1 MSGPKTSFPSNPS
14 DTFTRTCYFVCFFFS
29 PLSLKMG
36 PMSTKSWCPLCPPP
50 LVHFC
55 FLSVSLA
62 QHQHQNP
69 DQNPTTHRYTEL
81 NMPTCSSGRP
91 PPPPASY
98 ATPYFKHHI
107 GMPTCPT
114 DSWPAL
120 AAVHLQLQVH
130 LACCCRGGVWGDAR

>member
-91 PPPPASY
+91 PPPPASLIRHPLLQ
-98 ATPYFKHHI
+98 APHRHAHLPH
-107 GMPTCPT
+107 GQLARAGCRA
-114 DSWPAL
+114 PA
-120 AAVHLQLQVH
+120 AAGAPGLLLPGRCV
-130 LACCCRGGVWGDAR
+130 G